1 MGLSTPE
8 SARADAKSITSS
20 SKSICDGRPHD
31 SSDTLGASSSPAL
44 TLMSPLTTGR
54 IAKPKCES
62 ERKIFERWRC
72 VWSGRVRSPHVPRRR
87 VNSAMPAPTMA
98 ADSYACTYGVH
109 IQQHHSPTR
118 PYLFPYPVLRP
129 GASATST
136 AHHMQYML
144 CCCCW

>member
-1 MGLSTPE
+1 MHDAARYGYYLLELAMIVLDFLKGGFAAAADRPVDRDLTAHE
-8 SARADAKSITSS
+8 S
-20 SKSICDGRPHD
+20 
-31 SSDTLGASSSPAL
+31 
-44 TLMSPLTTGR
+44 

-62 ERKIFERWRC
+62 ERKIFERMAMR
-72 VWSGRVRSPHVPRRR
+72 GPVRSPHVPRRR